1 MNRNLYRI
9 IFNKARG
16 MLMVVA
22 DIARSGRAGSSRSS
36 GVGHTL
42 SRLIG
47 KVGALSFSL
56 WLAMGV
62 IQPASAAIV
71 ADAQAPGGQQPT
83 IINSANGTP
92 QINIQTPSAGG
103 VSRNSYSQFDVG
115 QQGAILNNSHKNVQT
130 ELGGMVSGNPWLAR
144 GEAKVILNE
153 VNSRDPSRLNG
164 FVEVA
169 GQKAEVGIAN
179 PSGITCNGCGFINAN
194 RATLTTGQ
202 AQMNNGNLTGFN
214 VERGEVAVE
223 GAGMDSSRQDYTDII
238 ARSVK
243 INASVWANDL
253 KVTTGRNQVDAAHQQ
268 VTKQSDDPASRP
280 QMALDVSSLGG
291 MYAGK
296 IRLIGTEAGVGVR
309 NAGSIG
315 AQAGTVVISADGRI
329 ENSGSIQSSGELQVA
344 ASEGVSNSGAIFSG
358 GNATLSSAAEV
369 ANSGSV
375 AARNNLTLQAASLN
389 STKESI
395 LAAGVQSDG
404 KIGDSGDLTL
414 ATSGK
419 LTAQGQ
425 NLAGGDLAARGQGLD
440 LSGSRTQGKNI
451 TLDARDSDLVTRNG
465 AIAAQQQLSA
475 STGKRLD
482 NDGGTLTATKLD
494 LHAHDLSSQQGQITQ
509 TGGDDLSLTLQGDLN
524 NRGGRIA
531 TNSGNLTLSA
541 DTLDNQSGDIT
552 HAGSGTLAVN
562 ARSLQGS
569 GGRLI
574 SNGQLSLRGSE
585 LNLDNGTTSA
595 QQIDADADSLS
606 NRQGQIVQSGSGAM
620 RLHTRGALDNEGGQL
635 AANGDIDLSAAAL
648 NNRSGTLV
656 AAQQGSLTAQV
667 SGTVDNRQGEVAA
680 SRNVTLNA
688 ERLDNS
694 QGKVT
699 AATGSGSIT
708 TQQALANQAGRLEAQ
723 QDFTLNAAG
732 LENQG
737 GKLLGDNLTL
747 ALGQNA
753 LDNQNGVIA
762 ATGALR
768 SDSGALNNDGGLLQA
783 GGDLLLDTHGA
794 RLSNQLSG
802 DSGGILSSGALTLR
816 SGELDNRQGMLAGG
830 GDTQLTTQGL
840 NNSGGTLVGKQR
852 LQISSDGALTNDA
865 GLLQSGG
872 DASIDTHGYA
882 LSNRDSGSK
891 GGISSLGALTL
902 NAGATDNQQGFIA
915 SQGDLLF
922 QGAELANQHGTLASQ
937 AGLSAAAETINN
949 QSGTIKAGQGLTLSA
964 TQLLDNQNGVIGA
977 GKALRVTAGE
987 LLNGQGT
994 LASGETGQLDFGVL
1008 DNRDGQVAAQQA
1020 LTLRGGTL
1028 NNSDGGLIQSGDRL
1042 DIGVDTLLNQNSGDK
1057 GGLTSQGDMVIAAEK
1072 MDNAQGLAL
1081 SGKALQ
1087 LDAGGLNNAAGTLV
1101 AQNQLRLAT
1110 QSALNNRAGLLQGG
1124 SVLVDSN
1131 GQGINNENGTLY
1143 SLGDLR
1149 LQSGDLDNQAGTL
1162 GAKGDLTLQSGEL
1175 DNRNGGR
1182 VVSEQA
1188 ASLNATHLDNRGGQ
1202 IQSIGD
1208 LLLSSAQGAI
1218 DNAAGLIRSGA
1229 NAVLNA
1235 LQLNNQDTQGAQQGI
1250 EAANIEINS
1259 GSLANQRGAL
1269 LADKQLTINSTGPI
1283 DNSSGQISAGEALSL
1298 QGDGLTLTNSAGV
1311 VKAGRSLAIRA
1322 DRIGGDGQLLSL
1334 GDITL
1339 VSQQSLNNS
1348 GEMIANG
1355 NFNFTTPGDVT
1366 NSGKLLAGGK
1376 LDLRASNLLNAASGE
1391 INAGQDWLTLNGQL
1405 TNYGLIDGKQTLLKA
1420 GTLTNIGSGRIYGD
1434 TVGVQAGV
1442 FNNLAENGTA
1452 ATLAGRERV
1461 DIGVQ
1466 TLNNR
1471 DHGLIYSAGDMA
1483 LGGELDADGLAT
1495 GKADTI
1501 NNHSATIESAG
1512 DMLLTAGQI
1521 NNVNDHFSTELATVS
1536 TEAIT
1541 EYQQSG
1547 DTVRWKAGEE
1557 GVFVDRN
1564 SADSLR
1570 NLNTPGKTGSNH
1582 DRFTQYDYTRTVQ
1595 ETQIAESDPAKI
1607 IAGGNMTVNADKV
1620 FNDKSQMVAG
1630 NTLTMNAGELDNV
1643 EVAGQRIT
1651 TDVGKSTRYY
1661 RIRHKGGDS
1670 QGKKTSAYTPPDVIE
1685 TIALKPSQ
1693 LVDHGDI
1700 SGSPVTIAPQ
1710 SAQGT
1715 NAVIGHTGSVSAAVA
1730 GSTLSPDLQNVDTG
1744 TLPGIAAAALKPGQ
1758 RFEVASSVT
1767 PQQGEAARVVRIV
1780 GPDTRLPDNSLFKTN
1795 PSPDGKYLVETDPRF
1810 TQEKQWL
1817 SSDYMQD
1824 ALTQNS
1830 DSVMRRLGDGF
1841 YEQRLIREQVINLT
1855 GQRYLEGY
1863 SNDEEQYKALMNN
1876 GIAFGKQYNLTL
1888 GVALTPE
1895 QMALLTE
1902 DIVWLVNAQVRLP
1915 DGSSQTVLV
1924 PQVYARVQ
1932 PGDVDGSGALIA
1944 GRNLNLNLGGGLFN
1958 SGTLAGRE
1966 VVKLSADNITNLAGT
1981 IKGAS
1986 VDLNART
1993 DINNI
1998 GGAIQGTDALLA
2010 NAGRDI
2016 NAVSTTRSVE
2026 SQNGDN
2032 SFARTS
2038 VDSVAGMYVQGDD
2051 GRLILQ
2057 AGRDINL
2064 TAAQVV
2070 NSGEESQTV
2079 IHAGRDLSLNTVTT
2093 ASRDDIVWDA
2103 DNSLKQGNTQQVGSE
2118 VVGKGDVSLLAGNDL
2133 NASAATLSA
2142 DDALALT
2149 AGHDVT
2155 LLNGENTKDLDER
2168 YKATGSSG
2176 WLSKSTLKTRDQISQ
2191 QTAQGSA
2198 LSGDSVTV
2206 AAGNDLRVQG
2216 SQVTGTNDV
2225 VLQAG
2230 NDLSILGA
2238 TERNSEQHLSQEKKS
2253 GLSGTG
2259 GIGFSIG
2266 SQSLKTTETGQDLTN
2281 QGSTVG
2287 SVNGNVTLEA
2297 GNRLDVTGSELIAGK
2312 NLTLDGR
2319 EVSITAAENQSSQT
2333 RKVEQKTS
2341 GLTLALSGT
2350 VGSALNTATQTVQE
2364 AKSADSGRLAALQ
2377 ATKAALNGVEAVQAA
2392 RLAAA
2397 QGNSPQN
2404 SNTIGISLSYGSQS
2418 STSTQNSEQRT
2429 AQGSSLTAGDNLS
2442 VVARGS
2448 GVQGADGDLKVQGS
2462 QLQAGKDVLLS
2473 ANRDLSLLSA
2483 ENTSSLE
2490 GKNESHGGTLGV
2502 GVGAGQGGW
2511 GFNISASVNKS
2522 RGSEQGS
2529 GVTHTETQVSAGNQ
2543 VTMVSGRDTLLQG
2556 AQVSGE
2562 KVKADVGRNLT
2573 LASEQDS
2580 DRYDSKQQSVSAGG
2594 SFNIG
2599 SMTGS
2604 ASLSASRD
2612 KMHSNWQSVEEQTG
2626 IFAGKGGFDVTVGEH
2641 TQLDGAV
2648 IGSTAA
2654 ADKNRLE
2661 TGTLGFSDIEN
2672 RADYKV
2678 EHQSAGISTGGS
2690 IAGQFA
2696 GNMANG
2702 LLVGANHSGSDSS
2715 TTKAA
2720 VSEGAIVIR
2729 DGEKQTQDVGGLS
2742 RDVEHANQTLSP
2754 IFDKEKEQNRL
2765 QEAQLIGEIGN
2776 QAADIV
2782 RTQGQIAATKA
2793 ANERMKNVTPDQL
2806 KAAEAE
2812 WRAAHPDKE
2821 PKASDIS
2828 GQVYQTFYNEA
2839 FNASGLGTGS
2849 TIQQG
2854 IQAATA
2860 AVQGLAGGNLAQAAS
2875 GAAAPYLAEV
2885 IHAMTTTKDAN
2896 GNDVVNVQANLMA
2909 HAVVGA
2915 VTAYAAGNS
2924 AVAGASGAAMG
2935 EYIAQ
2940 QMYPGVK
2947 REDLTEDQRQT
2958 ISTLGTLAAALAGG
2972 VTGDSTAGAVAGAQ
2986 AGKNAVENNWLHED
3000 EARQLDKEM
3009 QECKKSGG
3017 DCNMVVEK
3025 YIEIS
3030 NKNSQELKDACNGG
3044 GVTCVTWEE
3053 LIQADTNVARDENPG
3068 QFRLSEKLKDP
3079 SAAALVNYLNGTDL
3093 KFLKDN
3099 ITTSDRVMA
3108 VVMDPTSWPTLVMGG
3123 KAIMTNAVNN
3133 TKEQLIA
3140 VGVGVA
3146 AGAGIQYGTTGE
3158 VKLSDV
3164 IGSGIIGA
3172 ITAGKGYNPTMAW
3185 NAAGGYYQAE
3195 ISGDDPFMAALLS
3208 KAGAS
3213 AGYATGNV
3221 IKVPMDKI
3229 LNPVSKQY
3237 EWVPTGVW
3245 TITKPVSQ
3253 HPLPSVAGNIGDS
3266 ITSGLVPSYLE
3277 KKEEANK

>member
-22 DIARSGRAGSSRSS
+22 DIAGSGRAGGARAS
-36 GVGHTL
+36 GLGRTL

-47 KVGALSFSL
+47 RVGALSFSL

-71 ADAQAPGGQQPT
+71 ADPQAPGGQQPT

-169 GQKAEVGIAN
+169 GQKAQVVIAN

-243 INASVWANDL
+243 INASVWAKDL
-253 KVTTGRNQVDAAHQQ
+253 NVTTGRNQVDAAHQQ
-268 VTKQSDDPASRP
+268 VAKQGDDAASRP
-280 QMALDVSSLGG
+280 QVALDVSSLGG

-309 NAGSIG
+309 NAGNIG
-315 AQAGTVVISADGRI
+315 AQAGAVTITADGRI
-329 ENSGSIQSSGELQVA
+329 ENSGSIRSSGELQVTTR
-344 ASEGVSNSGAIFSG
+344 EGLSNSGALFAG
-358 GNATLSSAAEV
+358 GSATVASAAELQ
-369 ANSGSV
+369 NSGSV
-375 AARNNLTLQAASLN
+375 AARNNVTLQAARLN
-389 STKESI
+389 SATSGI
-395 LAAGVQSDG
+395 LAAGVQDDG
-404 KIGDSGDLTL
+404 RLGESGDLTL
-414 ATSGK
+414 AADGALS
-419 LTAQGQ
+419 AQGE
-425 NLAGGDLAARGQGLD
+425 NLAGGSLTARGQRLD

-451 TLDARDSDLVTRNG
+451 TLEARDGDIATRGGTLV
-465 AIAAQQQLSA
+465 AQQQLA
-475 STGKRLD
+475 ARTGKMLD
-482 NDGGTLTATKLD
+482 NDGGALTASRLD
-494 LHAHDLSSQQGQITQ
+494 LQAHDLSSQQGQITQ
-509 TGGDDLSLTLQGDLN
+509 TGGDDLAIALPGSLN

-531 TNSGNLTLSA
+531 SNSGSLTLNA
-541 DTLDNQSGDIT
+541 DTLDNQSGEIA
-552 HAGSGTLAVN
+552 HAGSGALAID
-562 ARSLQGS
+562 ARSLKGE
-569 GGRLI
+569 GGKLL
-574 SNGQLSLRGSE
+574 SNGQLSLRGGE
-585 LNLDNGTTSA
+585 FTLDKGTTSA
-595 QQIDADADSLS
+595 QQIDADVDSLS
-606 NRQGQIVQSGSGAM
+606 NQQGQLVQSGSGEM
-620 RLHTRGALDNEGGQL
+620 RLHTRGALNNQGGQL
-635 AANGDIDLSAAAL
+635 AGNGNIDLKAAAL
-648 NNRSGTLV
+648 DNRSGAIV
-656 AAQQGSLTAQV
+656 AAQQGSLTAEV
-667 SGTVDNRQGEVAA
+667 SGAVDNRQGELAA
-680 SRNVTLNA
+680 SRDLRLNA
-688 ERLDNS
+688 DRLDNR
-694 QGKVT
+694 QGRAS
-699 AATGSGSIT
+699 AATGAASLA
-708 TQQALANQAGRLEAQ
+708 TQQALANQAGRIEAKG
-723 QDFTLNAAG
+723 DLTLSAAG
-732 LENQG
+732 LDNQEG
-737 GKLLGDNLTL
+737 TLLGDNLQL
-747 ALGQNA
+747 GLGQRA
-753 LDNQNGVIA
+753 LDNQRGVLA
-762 ATGALR
+762 ASGALR

-802 DSGGILSSGALTLR
+802 DSGGILSAGALTLR

-830 GDTQLTTQGL
+830 GATQLTTQAL
-840 NNSGGTLVGKQR
+840 NNSGGTLVGKQQLR
-852 LQISSDGALTNDA
+852 IESDGALTNDA

-872 DASIDTHGYA
+872 DARIDTHGYA

-902 NAGATDNQQGFIA
+902 NAGAIDNQQGFIA
-915 SQGDLLF
+915 SQGDLQLD
-922 QGAELANQHGTLASQ
+922 GAQLDNQRGTLASQ
-937 AGLSAAAETINN
+937 AALSAVTASVSN
-949 QSGTIKAGQGLTLSA
+949 QSGAIKAGQGLTLEA
-964 TQLLDNQNGVIGA
+964 AQRLDNQGGTIGA
-977 GKALRVTAGE
+977 GKALRVTASE
-987 LLNGQGT
+987 LLNGQGV
-994 LASGETGQLDFGVL
+994 LASGDTGSLSVDAL
-1008 DNRDGQVAAQQA
+1008 DNRGGQLAAQQA
-1020 LTLRGGTL
+1020 LTLRGSTL
-1028 NNSDGGLIQSGDRL
+1028 DNSDGGLIQSGDRL
-1042 DIGVDTLLNQNSGDK
+1042 DIGVDALLNQNSGEK
-1057 GGLTSQGDMVIAAEK
+1057 GGLTSQGEMLIRAGRME
-1072 MDNAQGLAL
+1072 NAQGLAL

-1087 LDAGGLNNAAGTLV
+1087 LAAGSLNNAAGTLV
-1101 AQNQLRLAT
+1101 AQDQLRLDIASPQNALRLNT
-1110 QSALNNRAGLLQGG
+1110 TSMLNALRLDTTSALNNQAGLLQGG
-1124 SVLVDSN
+1124 SVLVDSH
-1131 GQGINNENGTLY
+1131 GQGVDNQNGTLY
-1143 SLGDLR
+1143 SLGDLS
-1149 LQSGDLDNQAGTL
+1149 LQGGDIDNQGGTL
-1162 GAKGDLTLQSGEL
+1162 GAKGDLSLQSGEL

-1188 ASLNATHLDNRGGQ
+1188 ASLTTAHLDNRGGQ
-1202 IQSIGD
+1202 IQSVGD
-1208 LLLSSAQGAI
+1208 LLLSSAQGVI

-1229 NAVLNA
+1229 TAVINA

-1250 EAANIEINS
+1250 EAANLNVTSDSI
-1259 GSLANQRGAL
+1259 ANQRGTL
-1269 LADKQLTINSTGPI
+1269 LADRQLTINSRGSV
-1283 DNSSGQISAGEALSL
+1283 DNSQGELSAGEDLLL
-1298 QGDGLTLTNSAGV
+1298 QGDGLALTNSAGG
-1311 VKAGRSLAIRA
+1311 VKAGRSLTIRA
-1322 DRIGGDGQLLSL
+1322 DRIGGDGQILSR

-1355 NFNFTTPGDVT
+1355 SFNFTTPGDVV

-1434 TVGVQAGV
+1434 TVGVQAGT

-1483 LGGELDADGLAT
+1483 LGGQLDGSGLAT
-1495 GKADTI
+1495 GRADTL
-1501 NNHSATIESAG
+1501 NNHSATIESAD
-1512 DMLLTAGQI
+1512 DMQIDAGQV

-1620 FNDKSQMVAG
+1620 FNDKSQIVAG

-1651 TDVGKSTRYY
+1651 TDAGKVTSYY

-1670 QGKKTSAYTPPDVIE
+1670 QGKKQSAYTPPEVIE

-1700 SGSPVTIAPQ
+1700 SGTPVSLAPQ

-1715 NAVIGHTGSVSAAVA
+1715 DAAIGHTGSVSAAVA
-1730 GSTLSPDLQNVDTG
+1730 GSALTPDWQAVDSG
-1744 TLPGIAAAALKPGQ
+1744 ALPAIAVAALKPGQ
-1758 RFEVASSVT
+1758 RFEVASSVA

-1795 PSPDGKYLVETDPRF
+1795 PSPGGKYLVETDPRF

-1817 SSDYMQD
+1817 SSDYMQER
-1824 ALTQNS
+1824 LTQNS
-1830 DSVMRRLGDGF
+1830 DNVLKRLGDGY

-1855 GQRYLEGY
+1855 GQRYLDGY
-1863 SNDEEQYKALMNN
+1863 SNDEDQYKALMNN
-1876 GIAFGKQYNLTL
+1876 AIDFSQEYHLTL
-1888 GVALTPE
+1888 GVALTPQ
-1895 QMALLTE
+1895 QMALLTK

-1915 DGSSQTVLV
+1915 DGSTQTVLV

-1986 VDLNART
+1986 VDLAART

-1998 GGAIQGTDALLA
+1998 GGVIQGTDSLLA
-2010 NAGRDI
+2010 SAGRDI
-2016 NAVSTTRSVE
+2016 NAISTTRSVE
-2026 SQNGDN
+2026 SRSGDN
-2032 SFARTS
+2032 SFARTT

-2070 NSGEESQTV
+2070 NSGKSSQTV
-2079 IHAGRDLSLNTVTT
+2079 LHAGRDLSLNTVTT
-2093 ASRDDIVWDA
+2093 ASRDDIVWDG
-2103 DNSLKQGNTQQVGSE
+2103 DNSLKQGNTQEIGSE

-2133 NASAATLSA
+2133 KARAATLSA
-2142 DDALALT
+2142 DLALALT
-2149 AGHDVT
+2149 AGQDVT
-2155 LLNGENTKDLDER
+2155 LTNGENTQDLDER
-2168 YKATGSSG
+2168 HKVTGSSG
-2176 WLSKSTLKTRDQISQ
+2176 WLSKSTTTTRDQIAR

-2216 SQVTGTNDV
+2216 SQIAGTRDV
-2225 VLQAG
+2225 ALQAG
-2230 NDLSILGA
+2230 NDLSVVGA
-2238 TERNSEQHLSQEKKS
+2238 TERNSEQHLAQEKKS

-2259 GIGFSIG
+2259 GIGFSYG
-2266 SQSLKTTETGQDLTN
+2266 TQSLKTTDTAQDVTN

-2297 GNRLDVTGSELIAGK
+2297 GNRLDINGSELIAGK

-2319 EVSITAAENQSSQT
+2319 DVSITAAENQSSQT
-2333 RKVEQKTS
+2333 HKVEQKTS

-2350 VGSALNTATQTVQE
+2350 VGSALNTAAQTVQE

-2377 ATKAALNGVEAVQAA
+2377 GTKAALSGVQATQAA

-2397 QGNSPQN
+2397 QGNSPEN
-2404 SNTIGISLSYGSQS
+2404 NNAIGVSLSYGSQS
-2418 STSTQNSEQRT
+2418 STSTQHSDQRT

-2448 GVQGADGDLKVQGS
+2448 GVKGADGDLTVQGS

-2473 ANRDLSLLSA
+2473 ANRDLNLLSA
-2483 ENTSSLE
+2483 ANTSSLE
-2490 GKNESHGGTLGV
+2490 GKNESHGGSLGV
-2502 GVGAGQGGW
+2502 GIGAGQGGW
-2511 GFNISASVNKS
+2511 GISVSASANKGK
-2522 RGSEQGS
+2522 GSEQGS
-2529 GVTHTETQVSAGNQ
+2529 GVTHTETQVSAGSQ
-2543 VTMVSGRDTLLQG
+2543 VTMVSGRDTTLQG

-2562 KVKADVGRNLT
+2562 KVKAEVGRNLT

-2580 DRYDSKQQSVSAGG
+2580 DRYDSKQQSASAGG
-2594 SFNIG
+2594 SFTFG

-2604 ASLSASRD
+2604 ASVNASRD
-2612 KMHSNWQSVEEQTG
+2612 RMHSTWQSVEEQTG
-2626 IFAGKGGFDVTVGEH
+2626 IFAGKGGFDVSVGKH

-2661 TGTLGFSDIEN
+2661 TGTLGWNDIEN
-2672 RADYKV
+2672 HADYKV

-2715 TTKAA
+2715 VTKAA

-2729 DGEKQTQDVGGLS
+2729 DRDNQTQDVSGLS

-2754 IFDKEKEQNRL
+2754 IFDKEREQNRL

-2776 QAADIV
+2776 QAADIA
-2782 RTQGQIAATKA
+2782 RTEGQIRATNAGKAELAAKNIKEPGEGASKEEWAKYNAMLTATDSYKA
-2793 ANERMKNVTPDQL
+2793 AQQQ
-2806 KAAEAE
+2806 
-2812 WRAAHPDKE
+2812 W
-2821 PKASDIS
+2821 
-2828 GQVYQTFYNEA
+2828 
-2839 FNASGLGTGS
+2839 GTGS
-2849 TIQQG
+2849 AIQQG

-2860 AVQGLAGGNLAQAAS
+2860 AVQGLAGGNIAQAAS

-2885 IHAMTTTKDAN
+2885 IHDMTTTKDAN
-2896 GNDVVNVQANLMA
+2896 GKEVVNVEANLMA

-2924 AVAGASGAAMG
+2924 ALAGASGAAMG

-2947 REDLTEDQRQT
+2947 REDLTEEQRQT
-2958 ISTLGTLAAALAGG
+2958 ISALGTLAAGLAGG
-2972 VTGDSTAGAVAGAQ
+2972 VAGDGTAGAVEGAQ
-2986 AGKNAVENNWLHED
+2986 AGRNAVENNSLGDIAQAQSEGKTLD
-3000 EARQLDKEM
+3000 QKAGEYVEAENERYKKANCGGMSAEACSVKMYVERREALKDTVSQGADFVPVVGTLKSVAEAKSVLDYLLAAVSVIPGERVATGVLKTAE
-3009 QECKKSGG
+3009 KALAKG
-3017 DCNMVVEK
+3017 DVAEASKLINRASD
-3025 YIEIS
+3025 EIS
-3030 NKNSQELKDACNGG
+3030 GYLPSPGHTSLPSSGIGSNAAFSVTNAQLGKKLGKHVEDFGGNASNAADRQRVLDIINDIGSNPDKVVAGKFAGQGVSQGANRGDVFFRIKGNDVVVTKPDGSFVTILKDG
-3044 GVTCVTWEE
+3044 
-3053 LIQADTNVARDENPG
+3053 
-3068 QFRLSEKLKDP
+3068 
-3079 SAAALVNYLNGTDL
+3079 
-3093 KFLKDN
+3093 
-3099 ITTSDRVMA
+3099 
-3108 VVMDPTSWPTLVMGG
+3108 
-3123 KAIMTNAVNN
+3123 VNN
-3133 TKEQLIA
+3133 TS
-3140 VGVGVA
+3140 
-3146 AGAGIQYGTTGE
+3146 
-3158 VKLSDV
+3158 VKNAL
-3164 IGSGIIGA
+3164 
-3172 ITAGKGYNPTMAW
+3172 KG
-3185 NAAGGYYQAE
+3185 
-3195 ISGDDPFMAALLS
+3195 DP
-3208 KAGAS
+3208 K
-3213 AGYATGNV
+3213 
-3221 IKVPMDKI
+3221 
-3229 LNPVSKQY
+3229 
-3237 EWVPTGVW
+3237 
-3245 TITKPVSQ
+3245 
-3253 HPLPSVAGNIGDS
+3253 
-3266 ITSGLVPSYLE
+3266 
-3277 KKEEANK
+3277 

>member
-22 DIARSGRAGSSRSS
+22 DIAGSGRAGGARVS
-36 GVGHTL
+36 GLGRTL

-47 KVGALSFSL
+47 RVGALSFSL

-71 ADAQAPGGQQPT
+71 ADPQAPGGQQPT

-169 GQKAEVGIAN
+169 GQKAQVVIAN

-243 INASVWANDL
+243 INASVWAKDL
-253 KVTTGRNQVDAAHQQ
+253 KVSTGRNQVDAAHQQ
-268 VTKQSDDPASRP
+268 VAKQGDDAASRP
-280 QMALDVSSLGG
+280 QVSLDVSSLGG

-309 NAGSIG
+309 NAGNIG
-315 AQAGTVVISADGRI
+315 AQAGAVTITADGRI
-329 ENSGSIQSSGELQVA
+329 ENSGSIRSSDDLQVA
-344 ASEGVSNSGAIFSG
+344 AREDLSNSGALFAG
-358 GNATLSSAAEV
+358 GSATVASAAEV
-369 ANSGSV
+369 RNSGSV
-375 AARNNLTLQAASLN
+375 AARNNVTLQAARLN
-389 STKESI
+389 SATSGI
-395 LAAGVQSDG
+395 LAAGVQDDG
-404 KIGDSGDLTL
+404 RLGETGDLTL
-414 ATSGK
+414 AADGALS
-419 LTAQGQ
+419 AQGE
-425 NLAGGDLAARGQGLD
+425 NLAGGSLTARGQRLD

-451 TLDARDSDLVTRNG
+451 TLEARNG
-465 AIAAQQQLSA
+465 DIATRGGTLVAQQQLA
-475 STGKRLD
+475 ARTGKMLD
-482 NDGGTLTATKLD
+482 NDGGALTASKLD
-494 LHAHDLSSQQGQITQ
+494 LQAHDLSSQQGQITQ
-509 TGGDDLSLTLQGDLN
+509 TGGDDLAIALPGSLN

-531 TNSGNLTLSA
+531 SNSGSLTLNA
-541 DTLDNQSGDIT
+541 DTLDNQSGEIA
-552 HAGSGTLAVN
+552 HAGSGALAID
-562 ARSLQGS
+562 ARRLQGG
-569 GGRLI
+569 GGRLL
-574 SNGQLSLRGSE
+574 SNGQLSLRGGE
-585 LNLDNGTTSA
+585 FDLDKGTTSA
-595 QQIDADADSLS
+595 QQIDADVDSLS
-606 NRQGQIVQSGSGAM
+606 NQQGQLVQSGSGEM
-620 RLHTRGALDNEGGQL
+620 RLHTRGALNNQGGQL
-635 AANGDIDLSAAAL
+635 AGNGNIDLKAAAL
-648 NNRSGTLV
+648 DNRSGAIV

-667 SGTVDNRQGEVAA
+667 SGAVDNRQGELAA
-680 SRNVTLNA
+680 SRDLRLNA
-688 ERLDNS
+688 DRLDNR
-694 QGKVT
+694 QGRAS
-699 AATGSGSIT
+699 AATGAASLA
-708 TQQALANQAGRLEAQ
+708 TQQALANQAGRIEAKGDLTLSADGLDNQ
-723 QDFTLNAAG
+723 QGT
-732 LENQG
+732 
-737 GKLLGDNLTL
+737 LLGDNLQL
-747 ALGQNA
+747 GLGQRA
-753 LDNQNGVIA
+753 LDNQHGVIA

-802 DSGGILSSGALTLR
+802 DSGGILSAGALTLR

-830 GDTQLTTQGL
+830 GATQLTTQAL
-840 NNSGGTLVGKQR
+840 NNSGGTLVGKQQLR
-852 LQISSDGALTNDA
+852 IESDGALTNDA

-872 DASIDTHGYA
+872 DARIDTHGYA

-902 NAGATDNQQGFIA
+902 NAGAIDNQQGFIA
-915 SQGDLLF
+915 SQGDLQLD
-922 QGAELANQHGTLASQ
+922 GAQLDNQRGTLASQ
-937 AGLSAAAETINN
+937 AALSAAAASVSN
-949 QSGTIKAGQGLTLSA
+949 QSGAIKAGQGLTLEA
-964 TQLLDNQNGVIGA
+964 AQRLNNQGGTIGA

-987 LLNGQGT
+987 LLNGQGV
-994 LASGETGQLDFGVL
+994 LASGDTGSLSVDAL
-1008 DNRDGQVAAQQA
+1008 DNRGGQLAAQQA

-1028 NNSDGGLIQSGDRL
+1028 DNSDGGLIQSGDGL
-1042 DIGVDTLLNQNSGDK
+1042 DIGVDTLLNQNSGEK
-1057 GGLTSQGDMVIAAEK
+1057 GGLTSQGEMLIRAGRME
-1072 MDNAQGLAL
+1072 NAQGLAL

-1087 LDAGGLNNAAGTLV
+1087 LAAGSLNNAAGTLV
-1101 AQNQLRLAT
+1101 AQDQLRLDIASPQDALRLNT
-1110 QSALNNRAGLLQGG
+1110 TSMLNALRLDTASALNNRAGLLQGG
-1124 SVLVDSN
+1124 SVLVDSH
-1131 GQGINNENGTLY
+1131 GQGVDNQNGTLY
-1143 SLGDLR
+1143 SLGDLS
-1149 LQSGDLDNQAGTL
+1149 LQGGDIDNQGGTL
-1162 GAKGDLTLQSGEL
+1162 GAKGDLSLQSGEL

-1188 ASLNATHLDNRGGQ
+1188 ASLTTAHLDNRGGQ
-1202 IQSIGD
+1202 IQSVGD
-1208 LLLSSAQGAI
+1208 LLLSSAQGVI

-1229 NAVLNA
+1229 TAVINA
-1235 LQLNNQDTQGAQQGI
+1235 LQLDNQDTQGAQQGI
-1250 EAANIEINS
+1250 EAANLNVTSDSI
-1259 GSLANQRGAL
+1259 ANQRGTL
-1269 LADKQLTINSTGPI
+1269 LADRQLAINSRGSV
-1283 DNSSGQISAGEALSL
+1283 DNSQGELSAGEDLLL
-1298 QGDGLTLTNSAGV
+1298 QGDGLALTNSAGG
-1311 VKAGRSLAIRA
+1311 VKAGRSLTIRA
-1322 DRIGGDGQLLSL
+1322 DRIGGDGQILSR

-1355 NFNFTTPGDVT
+1355 SFNFTTPGDVV

-1434 TVGVQAGV
+1434 TVGVQAGT

-1483 LGGELDADGLAT
+1483 LGGQLDGSGLAT
-1495 GKADTI
+1495 GKADTL

-1512 DMLLTAGQI
+1512 DMQIDAGQI

-1541 EYQQSG
+1541 EYQHSG
-1547 DTVRWKAGEE
+1547 DTVRWKAGEP

-1607 IAGGNMTVNADKV
+1607 VAGGNMTVNADKV
-1620 FNDKSQMVAG
+1620 FNDKSQIIAG

-1651 TDVGKSTRYY
+1651 NDDGKVTSYY

-1670 QGKKTSAYTPPDVIE
+1670 QGKKQSAYTPPEVIE
-1685 TIALKPSQ
+1685 TIALKPGQ

-1700 SGSPVTIAPQ
+1700 SGTPVSLAPQ

-1715 NAVIGHTGSVSAAVA
+1715 DAAIGHSGGVSAAVA
-1730 GSTLSPDLQNVDTG
+1730 GSALAPDWQAVDTG
-1744 TLPGIAAAALKPGQ
+1744 ALPAIAAAALKPGQ
-1758 RFEVASSVT
+1758 RFEVASSLA
-1767 PQQGEAARVVRIV
+1767 PQQGEAARVMRIV

-1795 PSPDGKYLVETDPRF
+1795 PSPGGKYLVETDPRF

-1817 SSDYMQD
+1817 SSDYMQER
-1824 ALTQNS
+1824 LTQNS
-1830 DSVMRRLGDGF
+1830 DNVLKRLGDGY

-1855 GQRYLEGY
+1855 GQRYLDGY
-1863 SNDEEQYKALMNN
+1863 SNDEDQYKALMNN
-1876 GIAFGKQYNLTL
+1876 AIDFSQEYHLTL
-1888 GVALTPE
+1888 GVALTPQ
-1895 QMALLTE
+1895 QMALLTK

-1915 DGSSQTVLV
+1915 DGSTQTVLV

-1986 VDLNART
+1986 VDLAART

-1998 GGAIQGTDALLA
+1998 GGVIQGTDALLA
-2010 NAGRDI
+2010 SAGRDI
-2016 NAVSTTRSVE
+2016 NAISTTRSVE
-2026 SQNGDN
+2026 SRSGDN
-2032 SFARTS
+2032 SFARTT
-2038 VDSVAGMYVQGDD
+2038 VDSVAGMYVQGDG

-2070 NSGEESQTV
+2070 NSGKSSQTV
-2079 IHAGRDLSLNTVTT
+2079 LHAGRDLSLNTVTT
-2093 ASRDDIVWDA
+2093 ASRDDIVWDG
-2103 DNSLKQGNTQQVGSE
+2103 DNSLKQGNTQEIGSE

-2133 NASAATLSA
+2133 KARAATLSA
-2142 DDALALT
+2142 DLALALT
-2149 AGHDVT
+2149 AGQDVT
-2155 LLNGENTKDLDER
+2155 LTNGENTQDLDER
-2168 YKATGSSG
+2168 HKVTGSSG
-2176 WLSKSTLKTRDQISQ
+2176 WLSKSTTTTRDQIAR

-2216 SQVTGTNDV
+2216 SQIAGTRDV
-2225 VLQAG
+2225 ALQAG
-2230 NDLSILGA
+2230 NDLSVAGA
-2238 TERNSEQHLSQEKKS
+2238 TERNSEQHLAQEKKS

-2259 GIGFSIG
+2259 GIGFSYG
-2266 SQSLKTTETGQDLTN
+2266 TQSLKTTDTAQDVTN

-2297 GNRLDVTGSELIAGK
+2297 GNRLDVNGSELIAGK

-2319 EVSITAAENQSSQT
+2319 DVSVTAAENQSSQT
-2333 RKVEQKTS
+2333 HKVEQKTS

-2350 VGSALNTATQTVQE
+2350 VGSALNTAAQTVQE

-2377 ATKAALNGVEAVQAA
+2377 GTKAALSGVQATQAA

-2397 QGNSPQN
+2397 QGDSPEN
-2404 SNTIGISLSYGSQS
+2404 NNAIGVSLSYGSQS
-2418 STSTQNSEQRT
+2418 STSMQRSEQRT
-2429 AQGSSLTAGDNLS
+2429 AQGSNLTAGDNLS

-2448 GVQGADGDLKVQGS
+2448 GVKGADGDLTVQGS

-2473 ANRDLSLLSA
+2473 ANRDLNLLSA
-2483 ENTSSLE
+2483 ANTSSLE
-2490 GKNESHGGTLGV
+2490 GKNESHGGSLGV
-2502 GVGAGQGGW
+2502 GIGAGQGGM
-2511 GFNISASVNKS
+2511 GISVSASVNKGK
-2522 RGSEQGS
+2522 GSEQGS
-2529 GVTHTETQVSAGNQ
+2529 GVTHTETQVSAGSQ
-2543 VTMVSGRDTLLQG
+2543 VTMASGRDTTLQG

-2562 KVKADVGRNLT
+2562 KVKAEVGRNLT

-2580 DRYDSKQQSVSAGG
+2580 DRYDSKQQSASAGG
-2594 SFNIG
+2594 SFTFG

-2604 ASLSASRD
+2604 ASVNASRD
-2612 KMHSNWQSVEEQTG
+2612 RMHSTWQSVEEQTG
-2626 IFAGKGGFDVTVGEH
+2626 IFAGRGGFDVSVGAH

-2672 RADYKV
+2672 HADYKV

-2729 DGEKQTQDVGGLS
+2729 DRDNQTQDVSGLS

-2754 IFDKEKEQNRL
+2754 IFDKEREQNRL

-2776 QAADIV
+2776 QAADIA
-2782 RTQGQIAATKA
+2782 RTEGQIAGEKA
-2793 ANERMKNVTPDQL
+2793 KRDPAALQAAKEALAGKGNLNPTADQI
-2806 KAAEAE
+2806 AEEA
-2812 WRAAHPDKE
+2812 
-2821 PKASDIS
+2821 
-2828 GQVYQTFYNEA
+2828 YNTA
-2839 FNASGLGTGS
+2839 MAPFGTGS
-2849 TIQQG
+2849 ALQKG
-2854 IQAATA
+2854 MQAATA
-2860 AVQGLAGGNLAQAAS
+2860 AVQGLAGG
-2875 GAAAPYLAEV
+2875 
-2885 IHAMTTTKDAN
+2885 
-2896 GNDVVNVQANLMA
+2896 
-2909 HAVVGA
+2909 
-2915 VTAYAAGNS
+2915 
-2924 AVAGASGAAMG
+2924 VAG
-2935 EYIAQ
+2935 
-2940 QMYPGVK
+2940 
-2947 REDLTEDQRQT
+2947 D
-2958 ISTLGTLAAALAGG
+2958 GTAD
-2972 VTGDSTAGAVAGAQ
+2972 VVAGAQ
-2986 AGKNAVENNWLHED
+2986 AGRNAVENNQLHED
-3000 EARQLDKEM
+3000 EARQLEKEM
-3009 QECKKSGG
+3009 LDCKKTGG
-3017 DCNMVVEK
+3017 DCSKAAEK

-3030 NKNSQELKDACNGG
+3030 NKNSQELKATCTGG
-3044 GVTCVTWEE
+3044 GITCVTWEE
-3053 LIQADTNVARDENPG
+3053 LIQADTNVARDENPS

-3079 SAAALVNYLNGTDL
+3079 SAAALVNYLNGADL

-3099 ITTSDRVMA
+3099 ISSGDRVMA
-3108 VVMDPTSWPTLVMGG
+3108 VVMDPTSWPTIVMGG
-3123 KAIMTNAVNN
+3123 RAILTNAVNN

-3140 VGVGVA
+3140 VGVGA
-3146 AGAGIQYGTTGE
+3146 GLGAGIQYGTTGE
-3158 VKLSDV
+3158 VKLSDM
-3164 IGSGIIGA
+3164 IGTSLIGA

-3213 AGYATGNV
+3213 AGYAAGNV

-3229 LNPVSKQY
+3229 FNPTSKQY

-3245 TITKPVSQ
+3245 TITKPVPQSQ
-3253 HPLPSVAGNIGDS
+3253 IPSIMGNLGD
-3266 ITSGLVPSYLE
+3266 TYVSGATGDVLNKTLSGGKNEE
-3277 KKEEANK
+3277 K

>member
-1 MNRNLYRI
+1 
-9 IFNKARG
+9 
-16 MLMVVA
+16 
-22 DIARSGRAGSSRSS
+22 
-36 GVGHTL
+36 
-42 SRLIG
+42 
-47 KVGALSFSL
+47 
-56 WLAMGV
+56 
-62 IQPASAAIV
+62 
-71 ADAQAPGGQQPT
+71 
-83 IINSANGTP
+83 
-92 QINIQTPSAGG
+92 
-103 VSRNSYSQFDVG
+103 
-115 QQGAILNNSHKNVQT
+115 
-130 ELGGMVSGNPWLAR
+130 
-144 GEAKVILNE
+144 
-153 VNSRDPSRLNG
+153 
-164 FVEVA
+164 
-169 GQKAEVGIAN
+169 
-179 PSGITCNGCGFINAN
+179 
-194 RATLTTGQ
+194 
-202 AQMNNGNLTGFN
+202 
-214 VERGEVAVE
+214 
-223 GAGMDSSRQDYTDII
+223 
-238 ARSVK
+238 
-243 INASVWANDL
+243 
-253 KVTTGRNQVDAAHQQ
+253 
-268 VTKQSDDPASRP
+268 
-280 QMALDVSSLGG
+280 
-291 MYAGK
+291 
-296 IRLIGTEAGVGVR
+296 
-309 NAGSIG
+309 
-315 AQAGTVVISADGRI
+315 
-329 ENSGSIQSSGELQVA
+329 
-344 ASEGVSNSGAIFSG
+344 
-358 GNATLSSAAEV
+358 
-369 ANSGSV
+369 
-375 AARNNLTLQAASLN
+375 
-389 STKESI
+389 
-395 LAAGVQSDG
+395 
-404 KIGDSGDLTL
+404 
-414 ATSGK
+414 
-419 LTAQGQ
+419 
-425 NLAGGDLAARGQGLD
+425 
-440 LSGSRTQGKNI
+440 
-451 TLDARDSDLVTRNG
+451 
-465 AIAAQQQLSA
+465 
-475 STGKRLD
+475 
-482 NDGGTLTATKLD
+482 
-494 LHAHDLSSQQGQITQ
+494 
-509 TGGDDLSLTLQGDLN
+509 
-524 NRGGRIA
+524 
-531 TNSGNLTLSA
+531 
-541 DTLDNQSGDIT
+541 
-552 HAGSGTLAVN
+552 
-562 ARSLQGS
+562 
-569 GGRLI
+569 
-574 SNGQLSLRGSE
+574 
-585 LNLDNGTTSA
+585 
-595 QQIDADADSLS
+595 
-606 NRQGQIVQSGSGAM
+606 
-620 RLHTRGALDNEGGQL
+620 
-635 AANGDIDLSAAAL
+635 
-648 NNRSGTLV
+648 
-656 AAQQGSLTAQV
+656 
-667 SGTVDNRQGEVAA
+667 
-680 SRNVTLNA
+680 
-688 ERLDNS
+688 
-694 QGKVT
+694 
-699 AATGSGSIT
+699 
-708 TQQALANQAGRLEAQ
+708 
-723 QDFTLNAAG
+723 
-732 LENQG
+732 
-737 GKLLGDNLTL
+737 
-747 ALGQNA
+747 
-753 LDNQNGVIA
+753 
-762 ATGALR
+762 
-768 SDSGALNNDGGLLQA
+768 
-783 GGDLLLDTHGA
+783 
-794 RLSNQLSG
+794 
-802 DSGGILSSGALTLR
+802 
-816 SGELDNRQGMLAGG
+816 
-830 GDTQLTTQGL
+830 
-840 NNSGGTLVGKQR
+840 
-852 LQISSDGALTNDA
+852 
-865 GLLQSGG
+865 
-872 DASIDTHGYA
+872 
-882 LSNRDSGSK
+882 
-891 GGISSLGALTL
+891 
-902 NAGATDNQQGFIA
+902 
-915 SQGDLLF
+915 
-922 QGAELANQHGTLASQ
+922 
-937 AGLSAAAETINN
+937 
-949 QSGTIKAGQGLTLSA
+949 
-964 TQLLDNQNGVIGA
+964 LLDNQNGVIGA

>member
-22 DIARSGRAGSSRSS
+22 DIAGSGRAGGARAS
-36 GVGHTL
+36 GLGRTL

-47 KVGALSFSL
+47 RVGALSFSL

-71 ADAQAPGGQQPT
+71 ADPQAPGGQQPT

-169 GQKAEVGIAN
+169 GQKAQVVIAN

-243 INASVWANDL
+243 INASVWAKDL
-253 KVTTGRNQVDAAHQQ
+253 NVTTGRNQVDAAHQQ
-268 VTKQSDDPASRP
+268 VAKQGDDAASRP
-280 QMALDVSSLGG
+280 QVALDVSSLGG

-309 NAGSIG
+309 NAGNIG
-315 AQAGTVVISADGRI
+315 AQAGAVTITADGRI
-329 ENSGSIQSSGELQVA
+329 ENSGSIRSSGELQVTTR
-344 ASEGVSNSGAIFSG
+344 EGLSNSGALFAG
-358 GNATLSSAAEV
+358 GSATVASAAELQ
-369 ANSGSV
+369 NSGSV
-375 AARNNLTLQAASLN
+375 AARNNVTLQAARLN
-389 STKESI
+389 SATSGI
-395 LAAGVQSDG
+395 LAAGVQDDG
-404 KIGDSGDLTL
+404 RLGESGDLTL
-414 ATSGK
+414 AADGALS
-419 LTAQGQ
+419 AQGE
-425 NLAGGDLAARGQGLD
+425 NLAGGSLTARGQRLD

-451 TLDARDSDLVTRNG
+451 TLEARDGDIATRGGTLV
-465 AIAAQQQLSA
+465 AQQQLA
-475 STGKRLD
+475 ARTGKMLD
-482 NDGGTLTATKLD
+482 NDGGALTASRLD
-494 LHAHDLSSQQGQITQ
+494 LQAHDLSSQQGQITQ
-509 TGGDDLSLTLQGDLN
+509 TGGGDLAIALPGSLN

-531 TNSGNLTLSA
+531 SNSGSLTLNA
-541 DTLDNQSGDIT
+541 DTLDNQSGEIA
-552 HAGSGTLAVN
+552 HAGSGALAID
-562 ARSLQGS
+562 AHSLQGE
-569 GGRLI
+569 GGKLL
-574 SNGQLSLRGSE
+574 SNGQLSLRGGE
-585 LNLDNGTTSA
+585 FNLDKGTTSA
-595 QQIDADADSLS
+595 QQIDADVDSLS
-606 NRQGQIVQSGSGAM
+606 NQQGQLVQSGSGEM
-620 RLHTRGALDNEGGQL
+620 RLHTRGALNNQGGQL
-635 AANGDIDLSAAAL
+635 AGNGNIDLKAATL
-648 NNRSGTLV
+648 DNRSGAII

-667 SGTVDNRQGEVAA
+667 SGAVDNRQGELAA
-680 SRNVTLNA
+680 SRDLRLNA
-688 ERLDNS
+688 DRLDNR
-694 QGKVT
+694 QGRAS
-699 AATGSGSIT
+699 AATGAASLA
-708 TQQALANQAGRLEAQ
+708 TQQALANQAGRIEAKG
-723 QDFTLNAAG
+723 DLTLSAAG
-732 LENQG
+732 LDNQAG
-737 GKLLGDNLTL
+737 TLLGDNLQL
-747 ALGQNA
+747 GLGQRA
-753 LDNQNGVIA
+753 LDNQRGVIA
-762 ATGALR
+762 ASGALR
-768 SDSGALNNDGGLLQA
+768 SDSG
-783 GGDLLLDTHGA
+783 
-794 RLSNQLSG
+794 
-802 DSGGILSSGALTLR
+802 GILSAGALTLR

-830 GDTQLTTQGL
+830 GAAQLTTQAL
-840 NNSGGTLVGKQR
+840 NNSGGTLVGKQQLR
-852 LQISSDGALTNDA
+852 IESDGALTNDA

-872 DASIDTHGYA
+872 DARIDTHGYA

-891 GGISSLGALTL
+891 GGISTLGALTL
-902 NAGATDNQQGFIA
+902 NAGAIDNQQGFIA
-915 SQGDLLF
+915 SQGDLQLD
-922 QGAELANQHGTLASQ
+922 GAQLDNQRGTLASQ
-937 AGLSAAAETINN
+937 AALSAVTASVSN
-949 QSGTIKAGQGLTLSA
+949 QSGAIKAGQELTLEA
-964 TQLLDNQNGVIGA
+964 AQRLDNQGGTIGA
-977 GKALRVTAGE
+977 GKALRVTASE
-987 LLNGQGT
+987 LLNGQGV
-994 LASGETGQLDFGVL
+994 LASGDTGSLSVDAL
-1008 DNRDGQVAAQQA
+1008 DNRGGQLAAQQA

-1028 NNSDGGLIQSGDRL
+1028 DNSDGGLIQSGDRL
-1042 DIGVDTLLNQNSGDK
+1042 DIGVDALLNQNSGEK
-1057 GGLTSQGDMVIAAEK
+1057 GGLTSQGEMLIRAGRME
-1072 MDNAQGLAL
+1072 NAQGLAL

-1087 LDAGGLNNAAGTLV
+1087 LAAGSLNNAAGTLV
-1101 AQNQLRLAT
+1101 AQDQLRLDIASPQNALRLNT
-1110 QSALNNRAGLLQGG
+1110 TSMLNALRLDTASALNNQAGLLQGG
-1124 SVLVDSN
+1124 SVLVDSH
-1131 GQGINNENGTLY
+1131 GQGVDNQNGTLY
-1143 SLGDLR
+1143 SLGDLS
-1149 LQSGDLDNQAGTL
+1149 LQGGDIDNQGGTL
-1162 GAKGDLTLQSGEL
+1162 GAKGDLSLQSGEL

-1188 ASLNATHLDNRGGQ
+1188 ASLTTAHLDNRGGQ
-1202 IQSIGD
+1202 IQSVGD
-1208 LLLSSAQGAI
+1208 LLLSSAQGVI

-1229 NAVLNA
+1229 TAVINA

-1250 EAANIEINS
+1250 EAANLNVTSDSI
-1259 GSLANQRGAL
+1259 ANQRGTL
-1269 LADKQLTINSTGPI
+1269 LADRQLTINSRGSV
-1283 DNSSGQISAGEALSL
+1283 DNSQGELSAGEDLLL
-1298 QGDGLTLTNSAGV
+1298 QGDGLALTNSAGG
-1311 VKAGRSLAIRA
+1311 VKAGRSLTIRA
-1322 DRIGGDGQLLSL
+1322 DRIGGDGQILSR

-1355 NFNFTTPGDVT
+1355 SFNFTTPGDVV

-1434 TVGVQAGV
+1434 TVGVQAGT

-1483 LGGELDADGLAT
+1483 LGGQLDGSGLAT
-1495 GKADTI
+1495 GRADTL

-1512 DMLLTAGQI
+1512 DMQIDAGQI

-1564 SADSLR
+1564 SADSLL

-1620 FNDKSQMVAG
+1620 FNDKSQIVAG

-1651 TDVGKSTRYY
+1651 TDAGKVTSYY

-1670 QGKKTSAYTPPDVIE
+1670 QGKKQSAYAPPEVIE

-1700 SGSPVTIAPQ
+1700 SGTPVSLAPQ

-1715 NAVIGHTGSVSAAVA
+1715 DAAIGHTGSVSAAVT
-1730 GSTLSPDLQNVDTG
+1730 GSALAPDWQAVDSG
-1744 TLPGIAAAALKPGQ
+1744 ALPAIAVAALKPGQ
-1758 RFEVASSVT
+1758 RFEVASSVA

-1795 PSPDGKYLVETDPRF
+1795 PSPGGKYLVETDPRF

-1817 SSDYMQD
+1817 SSDYMQER
-1824 ALTQNS
+1824 LTQNS
-1830 DSVMRRLGDGF
+1830 DNVLKRLGDGY

-1855 GQRYLEGY
+1855 GQRYLDGY

-1876 GIAFGKQYNLTL
+1876 AIDFSQEYHLTL
-1888 GVALTPE
+1888 GVALTPQ
-1895 QMALLTE
+1895 QMALLTK

-1915 DGSSQTVLV
+1915 DGSTQTVLV

-1986 VDLNART
+1986 VDLAART

-1998 GGAIQGTDALLA
+1998 GGVIQGTDSLLA
-2010 NAGRDI
+2010 SAGRDI
-2016 NAVSTTRSVE
+2016 NAISTTRSVE
-2026 SQNGDN
+2026 SRSGDN
-2032 SFARTS
+2032 NFARTT

-2070 NSGEESQTV
+2070 NSGKSSQTV
-2079 IHAGRDLSLNTVTT
+2079 LHAGRDLSLNTVTT
-2093 ASRDDIVWDA
+2093 ASRDDIVWDG
-2103 DNSLKQGNTQQVGSE
+2103 DNSLKQGNTQEIGSE

-2133 NASAATLSA
+2133 KARAATLSA
-2142 DDALALT
+2142 DLALALT
-2149 AGHDVT
+2149 AGQDVT
-2155 LLNGENTKDLDER
+2155 LTNGENTQDLDER
-2168 YKATGSSG
+2168 HKVTGSSG
-2176 WLSKSTLKTRDQISQ
+2176 WLSKSITTTRDQIAR

-2216 SQVTGTNDV
+2216 SQIAGTRDV
-2225 VLQAG
+2225 ALQAG
-2230 NDLSILGA
+2230 NDLSVAGA
-2238 TERNSEQHLSQEKKS
+2238 TERNSEQHLAQEKKS

-2259 GIGFSIG
+2259 GIGFSYG
-2266 SQSLKTTETGQDLTN
+2266 TQSLKTTDTAQDVTN

-2297 GNRLDVTGSELIAGK
+2297 GNRLDVNGSELIAGK

-2319 EVSITAAENQSSQT
+2319 DVSVTAAENQSSQT
-2333 RKVEQKTS
+2333 HRVEQKTS

-2350 VGSALNTATQTVQE
+2350 VGSALNTAAQTVQE

-2377 ATKAALNGVEAVQAA
+2377 GTKAALSGVQATQAA

-2397 QGNSPQN
+2397 QGNSPEN
-2404 SNTIGISLSYGSQS
+2404 NNAIGVSLSYGSQS
-2418 STSTQNSEQRT
+2418 STSTQRSEQRT

-2448 GVQGADGDLKVQGS
+2448 GVKGADGDLTVQGS

-2473 ANRDLSLLSA
+2473 ANRDLNLLSA
-2483 ENTSSLE
+2483 ANTSSLE
-2490 GKNESHGGTLGV
+2490 GKNESHGGSLGV
-2502 GVGAGQGGW
+2502 GIGAGQGGW
-2511 GFNISASVNKS
+2511 GISVSASVNKGK
-2522 RGSEQGS
+2522 GSEQGS
-2529 GVTHTETQVSAGNQ
+2529 GVTHTETQVSAGSQ
-2543 VTMVSGRDTLLQG
+2543 VTMVSGRDTTLQG

-2562 KVKADVGRNLT
+2562 KVKAEVGRNLT

-2580 DRYDSKQQSVSAGG
+2580 DRYDSKQQSASAGG
-2594 SFNIG
+2594 SFTFG

-2604 ASLSASRD
+2604 ASVNASRD
-2612 KMHSNWQSVEEQTG
+2612 RMHSTWQSVEEQTG
-2626 IFAGKGGFDVTVGEH
+2626 IFAGKGGFDVSVGKH

-2661 TGTLGFSDIEN
+2661 TGTLGWNDIEN
-2672 RADYKV
+2672 HADYKV

-2715 TTKAA
+2715 VTKAA

-2729 DGEKQTQDVGGLS
+2729 DRDNQTQDVSGLS

-2754 IFDKEKEQNRL
+2754 IFDKEREQNRL

-2776 QAADIV
+2776 QAADIA
-2782 RTQGQIAATKA
+2782 RTEGQIRATNAGKAELAAKNIKEPGEGASKEEWARYNEKLTATDSYKA
-2793 ANERMKNVTPDQL
+2793 AQQQ
-2806 KAAEAE
+2806 
-2812 WRAAHPDKE
+2812 W
-2821 PKASDIS
+2821 
-2828 GQVYQTFYNEA
+2828 
-2839 FNASGLGTGS
+2839 GTGS
-2849 TIQQG
+2849 AIQQG

-2885 IHAMTTTKDAN
+2885 IHDMTTTKDAN
-2896 GNDVVNVQANLMA
+2896 GKEVVNVEANLMA

-2924 AVAGASGAAMG
+2924 ALAGASGAAMG

-2947 REDLTEDQRQT
+2947 REDLTEEQRQT
-2958 ISTLGTLAAALAGG
+2958 ISALGTLAAGLAGG

-2986 AGKNAVENNWLHED
+2986 AGRNAVENNALNAPD
-3000 EARQLDKEM
+3000 EKKRQDAKWSLPYLEGEKKQQAEKLINDLDAKDKAFDM
-3009 QECKKSGG
+3009 ALDSACKNLSSEACHG
-3017 DCNMVVEK
+3017 MR
-3025 YIEIS
+3025 
-3030 NKNSQELKDACNGG
+3030 QELAAMGRSYDEKLDGQYIGNMGTVYKEGKDQVDALMWRYATADAKAEREANVNRIAENWGVSKETADGLYTTMAGVHTMAAIGG
-3044 GVTCVTWEE
+3044 AMYGMKGTGASGENAGS
-3053 LIQADTNVARDENPG
+3053 IKNVNPG
-3068 QFRLSEKLKDP
+3068 YPAAGRTHNCVNCSVATDATLSGNPASALPVNHQNGVPLSVLEKQ
-3079 SAAALVNYLNGTDL
+3079 YGT
-3093 KFLKDN
+3093 KFKYVSSSET
-3099 ITTSDRVMA
+3099 ITQQ
-3108 VVMDPTSWPTLVMGG
+3108 
-3123 KAIMTNAVNN
+3123 MTNA
-3133 TKEQLIA
+3133 
-3140 VGVGVA
+3140 
-3146 AGAGIQYGTTGE
+3146 
-3158 VKLSDV
+3158 
-3164 IGSGIIGA
+3164 GSGSRGIVFGSYGPGQPGHVFNVVNQNGVVRFLDGQ
-3172 ITAGKGYNPTMAW
+3172 TGKSADLS
-3185 NAAGGYYQAE
+3185 QFK
-3195 ISGDDPFMAALLS
+3195 SFQLLR
-3208 KAGAS
+3208 
-3213 AGYATGNV
+3213 TN
-3221 IKVPMDKI
+3221 
-3229 LNPVSKQY
+3229 
-3237 EWVPTGVW
+3237 
-3245 TITKPVSQ
+3245 
-3253 HPLPSVAGNIGDS
+3253 
-3266 ITSGLVPSYLE
+3266 
-3277 KKEEANK
+3277 